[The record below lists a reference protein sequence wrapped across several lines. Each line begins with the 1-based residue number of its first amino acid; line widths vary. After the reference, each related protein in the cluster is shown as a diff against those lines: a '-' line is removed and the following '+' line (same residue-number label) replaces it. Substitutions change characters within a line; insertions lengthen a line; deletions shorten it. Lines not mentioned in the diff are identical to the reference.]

1 MNISKIVRRFI
12 QFIAANLLLGSLFI
26 MLLGAVVLVFMVV
39 QWRRLGLW
47 PDWSPIALGSI
58 PPETQLLGVNK
69 IIAGV
74 YGLPM
79 PVVIWLGGMI
89 VGGVSVMLDKMV
101 EQSKGESARRYYPRY

>member
-1 MNISKIVRRFI
+1 MSISKIVRRFI

-26 MLLGAVVLVFMVV
+26 MFLGALVLVFMVV
-39 QWRRLGLW
+39 QWRRFGQW

-69 IIAGV
+69 VIAGV
-74 YGLPM
+74 YRLPM

-89 VGGVSVMLDKMV
+89 VGGVSVMLDKV
-101 EQSKGESARRYYPRY
+101 AEPSKGGSARRYYPRY